1 MCSKNPLSRPHPR
14 IPRATHHGR
23 QQNGKMC
30 SHRRRLSATKRI
42 GDLKPDCRPGQGSLG
57 GKAFIGDE
65 AAAAV
70 PHRFHLAP
78 SVREHI
84 IPPIRP
90 PVKSVDR
97 QFVSPVVGEPGRCR
111 LVAQKR
117 FADSGADLSKG
128 KRGQLLTEVSTRLG
142 AVASLHSGPVSLCS
156 GSQTGCFSLG
166 RNLYP

>member
-1 MCSKNPLSRPHPR
+1 MSSENPLSRLHPR

-23 QQNGKMC
+23 QRKGKMC
-30 SHRRRLSATKRI
+30 GHRREQSATKRI

-70 PHRFHLAP
+70 PHRFHLGR

-84 IPPIRP
+84 IPAFRP
-90 PVKSVDR
+90 RVKSVDR
-97 QFVSPVVGEPGRCR
+97 QFVSRMVGEPGRWR

-117 FADSGADLSKG
+117 FADPAADLSKG

-166 RNLYP
+166 RNL